1 MKNLY
6 TFEEFVNESKIGHS
20 GVEKAAMDLAY
31 SMPNHTAPDENG
43 KFSEEQI
50 VKAIK
55 KYSPYLTQH
64 MKVGMKDQ
72 IISRI
77 QEILNESMINE
88 EATTSWSKMMKG
100 VRSGSSPFTI
110 VAIDRVAKKVVGQEI
125 VNIRDA
131 VPAHYEGMKNR
142 YAKFHLHIE
151 DSTGKVVWTEK

>member
-1 MKNLY
+1 MNNFLSYK
-6 TFEEFVNESKIGHS
+6 EFVNESKIGHS
-20 GVEKAAMDLAY
+20 GVEKAAMDLAS

-100 VRSGSSPFTI
+100 VRSGSAPFTI

-125 VNIRDA
+125 VNVRDA
-131 VPAHYEGMKNR
+131 VPAHYEGMKRR
-142 YAKFHLHIE
+142 YSKYHLHIE
-151 DSTGKVVWTEK
+151 DSTGQTVWTEK